1 MFISLLFYYIYI
13 LFIYMFDSFGWLQ
26 INLINNDV
34 SIPVTRRIF
43 LIPLQSMITACPSLT
58 SLSFWCYVC
67 KYISIKNLF
76 IIYVHGLSA
85 ICCTNL

>member
-34 SIPVTRRIF
+34 QYTCN
-43 LIPLQSMITACPSLT
+43 T
-58 SLSFWCYVC
+58 
-67 KYISIKNLF
+67 
-76 IIYVHGLSA
+76 
-85 ICCTNL
+85 